1 MQKEYLV
8 VEYQKTGVGKIV
20 KSFTS
25 KLQACEFALEQYQ
38 QHKNVAGSDFEVE
51 EAE

>member
-8 VEYQKTGVGKIV
+8 VEYLRNGTGVVQAKF
-20 KSFTS
+20 SN
-25 KLQACEFALEQYQ
+25 KLKACEYALEQYQ

-51 EAE
+51 ES